1 VFDTGEMVVTAETG
15 TEGASAAAVEAAELL
30 ASAATRR
37 ERPALA
43 PEVIEKLQPLNLS
56 GQRVLPVPE
65 VLQPLFPWGGIQKGT
80 SLAVGGNGGWSLAM
94 AIMAEALGAEGWLAL
109 VGAPDAG
116 LVAAAEFGVRLD
128 RVLVVET
135 PPLHQWPT
143 VVASLL
149 EAVDVVAIAPD
160 GRVGPRDARRLQA
173 RAREQGSILLHLDGA
188 TTWPTAVDLTLGVAS
203 VRWEGLGWGHGCLRS
218 RRATVVSTGRRSAA
232 KQTTA
237 EVWLPGPNG
246 KLGAV
251 VESTAVKSTAVKS
264 AVVESAVSP
273 VSLSVLA

>member
-1 VFDTGEMVVTAETG
+1 MFDTGVMAVTATSG
-15 TEGASAAAVEAAELL
+15 GG
-30 ASAATRR
+30 AATQR

-43 PEVIEKLQPLNLS
+43 PELIEQLQPLNLS

-65 VLQPLFPWGGIQKGT
+65 VLKPLFPWGGIQKGT
-80 SLAVGGNGGWSLAM
+80 SLAVGGSGGWSLAM

-109 VGAPDAG
+109 VGAPDIG
-116 LVAAAEFGVRLD
+116 LVAASEFGVRLD

-160 GRVGPRDARRLQA
+160 GRVGPRDARRLHA
-173 RAREQGSILLHLDGA
+173 RAREQGSVLLHLDGA
-188 TTWPTAVDLTLGVAS
+188 TTWPTAVDLSLGVTSAQ
-203 VRWEGLGWGHGCLRS
+203 WDGLGWGHGCLRS

-232 KQTTA
+232 KQATA
-237 EVWLPGPNG
+237 DVWLPGPDG
-246 KLGAV
+246 TLSSAEAV
-251 VESTAVKSTAVKS
+251 S
-264 AVVESAVSP
+264 AVTRP
-273 VSLSVLA
+273 TPLPVLA

>member
-1 VFDTGEMVVTAETG
+1 MFDTGGMAAASISGQVVTSE
-15 TEGASAAAVEAAELL
+15 E
-30 ASAATRR
+30 SAATQR

-43 PEVIEKLQPLNLS
+43 PELIEQLQPLSLS

-65 VLQPLFPWGGIQKGT
+65 ALEALFPWGGIQKGT
-80 SLAVGGNGGWSLAM
+80 SLAVGGSGGWSLAM
-94 AIMAEALGAEGWLAL
+94 AVMAEALGAEGWLAL
-109 VGAPDAG
+109 VGAPDIG

-128 RVLVVET
+128 RVLVIET

-149 EAVDVVAIAPD
+149 EAVDVVAIVPD

-173 RAREQGSILLHLDGA
+173 RAREQGSVLLHLDGG

-203 VRWEGLGWGHGCLRS
+203 AQWEGLGWGHGCLRS

-232 KQTTA
+232 KQAMA

-246 KLGAV
+246 TIAPVDVSALETSAASTVDAV
-251 VESTAVKSTAVKS
+251 
-264 AVVESAVSP
+264 P
-273 VSLSVLA
+273 LSVLA

>member
-1 VFDTGEMVVTAETG
+1 MAV
-15 TEGASAAAVEAAELL
+15 SAV
-30 ASAATRR
+30 SAATGSEAVGSEATQR

-43 PEVIEKLQPLNLS
+43 PELVEKLQPLNLS
-56 GQRVLPVPE
+56 GQRILPVPSA
-65 VLQPLFPWGGIQKGT
+65 LKPLFPWGGVQKGT
-80 SLAVGGNGGWSLAM
+80 SLAVSGNGGWSLAM
-94 AIMAEALGAEGWLAL
+94 AVMAEALGAEGWLAL

-128 RVLVVET
+128 RVLIIET

-173 RAREQGSILLHLDGA
+173 RSREQGSVLLHLDGGA
-188 TTWPTAVDLTLGVAS
+188 TWPTAVDLTLGVAS
-203 VRWEGLGWGHGCLRS
+203 MQWEGLGWGHGCLRS

-232 KQTTA
+232 KRATVD
-237 EVWLPGPNG
+237 VWLPGPDG
-246 KLGAV
+246 TLRSIESASTIEKAVAERPDAV
-251 VESTAVKSTAVKS
+251 VQPT
-264 AVVESAVSP
+264 VVGP
-273 VSLSVLA
+273 LSVLS